1 MAVSKEYLDE
11 LRKRYA
17 KALGN
22 WNKWTSLWQEC
33 YELTLPERERFYGS
47 DSRGDTNTDRIYD
60 STASIAIQEFGLPVE
75 EVHYTY
81 GNLKADKLMELG
93 VSKHWD
99 DDDDEILE
107 EGSL

>member
-60 STASIAIQEFGLPVE
+60 STASIAIQEFGF
-75 EVHYTY
+75 
-81 GNLKADKLMELG
+81 EL
-93 VSKHWD
+93 S
-99 DDDDEILE
+99 ILIAFK
-107 EGSL
+107 